1 MNSQFKHRLRRAAQP
16 STQQRS
22 LLATPKEDPD
32 NPFIDPSSFPS
43 PARRLFASAADKNST
58 TNATP
63 TPSANNSDSATL
75 TSGASSSSRASPT
88 PPLLGPAF
96 SATTTPLSSPRKRKR
111 AGNSASADRFIPSAS
126 STAYDLLDDPVANG
140 GLGSA
145 FTGPSTPSKS
155 TRRTTAIDIDAQTE
169 QANHAFN
176 EALSSELFPTAS
188 ASSSSTSHS
197 YLSSP
202 VRSPVRH
209 SASSSSLNSVSN
221 STTIVSTSS
230 PHQHQ
235 VHHTASSPHRPPQT
249 PSRKRILTF
258 DSPSSRSRQG
268 QVFGNEGV
276 PLNASRG
283 LESPRHEV
291 YNTSPIRE
299 TTQDVLLSSR
309 RSIRPVAKT
318 PFKVLDAPDLM
329 DDFYLNLVDWSSTN
343 VLAVGLA
350 SCVYLWSANTSKV
363 IKLCDLQGDNVS
375 GVAWERNGA
384 TLAVGTHQ
392 GKIHI
397 YDTEGVRVVRTYEN
411 HSSRVGALAWSL
423 SSSLPNAGFQSNGN
437 STATLTSG
445 SRDRTIVHRDLR
457 APEECYRRLTGHR
470 QEICGLKWNAEG
482 THLASGG
489 NDNKL
494 LVWDASWTGGGGRGA
509 GRRSRTTSTTSTAAS
524 TSTAPTTMM
533 ESGSNTDDCQ
543 PLWKFH
549 DHQAAV
555 KAIAWSPHA
564 TGLLASGGGTQDKT
578 IRTWNIANGVL
589 VNWLDTG
596 SQVCN
601 LTWSKTTNEIVSTHG
616 YSSTKAQ
623 HQVCIW
629 RYPSMDTTA
638 TLAGHTC
645 RVLYLAMS
653 PDGETIVTGA
663 GDETLRFWHAFP
675 KAKSTERKEGIVDY
689 LGREDLIR

>member
-1 MNSQFKHRLRRAAQP
+1 MNSQFKNRLRRAQQSTPGSNSTPTRRDVDDHETP
-16 STQQRS
+16 S
-22 LLATPKEDPD
+22 
-32 NPFIDPSSFPS
+32 IDSSFPS
-43 PARRLFASAADKNST
+43 PARQLFPSVGDPQPNDAST
-58 TNATP
+58 TAAE
-63 TPSANNSDSATL
+63 PSPST
-75 TSGASSSSRASPT
+75 
-88 PPLLGPAF
+88 PLLGPAF
-96 SATTTPLSSPRKRKR
+96 TNTPTTPFTSPRKRKR
-111 AGNSASADRFIPSAS
+111 TGGSATADRFIPAT
-126 STAYDLLDDPVANG
+126 STNGFGTLDDPLTNG
-140 GLGSA
+140 GIGSA
-145 FTGPSTPSKS
+145 FSGPSTPSK
-155 TRRTTAIDIDAQTE
+155 TAKRPVPIDMDAQTD
-169 QANHAFN
+169 QANQAFT
-176 EALSSELFPTAS
+176 EALSSELFPVSS
-188 ASSSSTSHS
+188 ASSTSGNSASHS
-197 YLSSP
+197 HSP
-202 VRSPVRH
+202 VRSPVRP
-209 SASSSSLNSVSN
+209 SASSSFNN
-221 STTIVSTSS
+221 NATTMISISS

-249 PSRKRILTF
+249 PRRNRLLNF
-258 DSPSSRSRQG
+258 DSPTSRGRTG
-268 QVFGNEGV
+268 TIFGSGGF

-299 TTQDVLLSSR
+299 STRDVLLSAR
-309 RSIRPVAKT
+309 RPIRPVAKT

-363 IKLCDLQGDNVS
+363 VKLCDLHGDNVT
-375 GVAWERNGA
+375 GIAWERAGS
-384 TLAVGTHQ
+384 TLSVGTHQ

-397 YDTEGVRVVRTYEN
+397 YDTEAISLVRTYEN
-411 HSSRVGALAWSL
+411 HNSRVGALCWSL
-423 SSSLPNAGFQSNGN
+423 SSSIPLSAGVQYGNAS
-437 STATLTSG
+437 ATLTSG

-457 APEECYRRLTGHR
+457 APEDSYRRLTGHR

-509 GRRSRTTSTTSTAAS
+509 GRSNRSPDNSVLANIEQEA
-524 TSTAPTTMM
+524 
-533 ESGSNTDDCQ
+533 Q
-543 PLWKFH
+543 PLYKFH

-564 TGLLASGGGTQDKT
+564 SGLLASGGGTQDKT
-578 IRTWNIANGVL
+578 IKTWNIANGAM
-589 VNWLDTG
+589 VNSLDTG

-675 KAKSTERKEGIVDY
+675 KMRPVERREGIVDY
-689 LGREDLIR
+689 LGREEVIR

>member
-1 MNSQFKHRLRRAAQP
+1 MP
-16 STQQRS
+16 
-22 LLATPKEDPD
+22 
-32 NPFIDPSSFPS
+32 IDM
-43 PARRLFASAADKNST
+43 
-58 TNATP
+58 
-63 TPSANNSDSATL
+63 
-75 TSGASSSSRASPT
+75 
-88 PPLLGPAF
+88 
-96 SATTTPLSSPRKRKR
+96 
-111 AGNSASADRFIPSAS
+111 
-126 STAYDLLDDPVANG
+126 
-140 GLGSA
+140 
-145 FTGPSTPSKS
+145 
-155 TRRTTAIDIDAQTE
+155 DAQTE
-169 QANHAFN
+169 QANHAFS
-176 EALSSELFPTAS
+176 EALSNELFPAAS
-188 ASSSSTSHS
+188 TSSSSTSHS

-209 SASSSSLNSVSN
+209 SASSSSLNSLSGG
-221 STTIVSTSS
+221 TTIVSTSS

-299 TTQDVLLSSR
+299 STQDVLLSSR

-397 YDTEGVRVVRTYEN
+397 YDTEAVRVVRTYEN
-411 HSSRVGALAWSL
+411 HSSRVGALAWSF
-423 SSSLPNAGFQSNGN
+423 SSSLPLNAGFQSTGN
-437 STATLTSG
+437 TTATLTSG

-509 GRRSRTTSTTSTAAS
+509 GRRSRTTSTTSAAS
-524 TSTAPTTMM
+524 TTTAPTMM
-533 ESGSNTDDCQ
+533 ESGSNIDDCQ

-549 DHQAAV
+549 EHQAAV

-578 IRTWNIANGVL
+578 IRTWNVANGVL

-675 KAKSTERKEGIVDY
+675 KAKSTEKKEGVVDY